1 MERKCDLNRKKI
13 PLVRSGENINVNK
26 LTTKELLNLRRK
38 LAKRLNQRMKRLEDK
53 GFTAERG
60 GAYADYQDLLNRFF
74 GGAKR
79 VPENLTTFGKG
90 TFKSQVKALQKI
102 LKEKTSTVQGWRE
115 VIDKRLETFKVKYGI
130 DFKSNNEMFDFIR
143 SEEFKKVA
151 SLYDSKQALRIIG
164 KKQSDGADIDEIQE
178 SLKEFRSKTD
188 RNVAEQIALKLGFTS
203 EASALKYRGN

>member
-1 MERKCDLNRKKI
+1 MKRQSKI
-13 PLVRSGENINVNK
+13 QLATSGENINVNQ
-26 LTTKELLNLRRK
+26 LTTPELLKLRRK

-60 GAYADYQDLLNRFF
+60 GAYADYQDILNRFF

-79 VPENLTTFGKG
+79 VPENLTTWGKG

-115 VIDKRLETFKVKYGI
+115 VIDRRLETFKIKYGI
-130 DFKSNNEMFDFIR
+130 DFKSDKEMFDFIH

-151 SLYDSKQALRIIG
+151 FLYDSKQALRIIG
-164 KKQSDGADIDEIQE
+164 KKQRDGTDIDKIQE
-178 SLKEFRSKTD
+178 SLAEFRSKTD
-188 RNVAEQIALKLGFTS
+188 RNVAEKIALSLGFKS
-203 EASALKYRGN
+203 EAEALKYRGS

>member
-143 SEEFKKVA
+143 SEEFIKVA

-203 EASALKYRGN
+203 EASALKYRGS

>member
-1 MERKCDLNRKKI
+1 MNRKKI

-60 GAYADYQDLLNRFF
+60 GAYAGYQDLLNRFF

-203 EASALKYRGN
+203 EASALKYRGS

>member
-1 MERKCDLNRKKI
+1 MERKYDLNRKKI
-13 PLVRSGENINVNK
+13 TLERSGENTNLNK

-60 GAYADYQDLLNRFF
+60 GAYAGYQDLLNRFF

-164 KKQSDGADIDEIQE
+164 KKQSEGADIDEIQE

-203 EASALKYRGN
+203 EASALKYRGS

>member
-1 MERKCDLNRKKI
+1 MNRKKI

-26 LTTKELLNLRRK
+26 LTTKDLLNLRRK

-79 VPENLTTFGKG
+79 VPENLTTWGKG

-115 VIDKRLETFKVKYGI
+115 IINQRQKTLSTEYGI
-130 DFKSNNEMFDFIR
+130 NFNSKEEMKLFFKSEVWKWLQRF
-143 SEEFKKVA
+143 
-151 SLYDSKQALRIIG
+151 YDSKQTMRIISH
-164 KKQSDGADIDEIQE
+164 KLDDSTVSEIIKDLEKFRARTDPDMADTIAKQ
-178 SLKEFRSKTD
+178 
-188 RNVAEQIALKLGFTS
+188 LGFS
-203 EASALKYRGN
+203 GEAEALKYRP

>member
-79 VPENLTTFGKG
+79 VPENLTTWGKG

-130 DFKSNNEMFDFIR
+130 DFKSNNEMFDFIH

-203 EASALKYRGN
+203 EASALKYRGS

>member
-1 MERKCDLNRKKI
+1 MNRKKI

-115 VIDKRLETFKVKYGI
+115 VIDKRLETFKLKYGI

-143 SEEFKKVA
+143 SEEFKKAA

-203 EASALKYRGN
+203 EASALKYRGS

>member
-1 MERKCDLNRKKI
+1 MERKYDLNRKKI
-13 PLVRSGENINVNK
+13 PLERSGENTNVNK

-164 KKQSDGADIDEIQE
+164 KKQSDGADIDEIRE

-203 EASALKYRGN
+203 EASALKYRGS

>member
-1 MERKCDLNRKKI
+1 MKRQSKI
-13 PLVRSGENINVNK
+13 PLTTSGQNVNVNM
-26 LTTKELLNLRRK
+26 LTTPELLKLRRK
-38 LAKRLNQRMKRLEDK
+38 LAKRINQRMLRLEKK

-74 GGAKR
+74 DGAKR
-79 VPENLTTFGKG
+79 IPENLSTFGRG
-90 TFKSQVKALQKI
+90 SFKSQVKALQKI

-130 DFKSNNEMFDFIR
+130 DFKSNNEMFDFIH

-203 EASALKYRGN
+203 EASALKYRGS

>member
-203 EASALKYRGN
+203 EASALKYRGS

>member
-13 PLVRSGENINVNK
+13 LLVRSGENINVNK
-26 LTTKELLNLRRK
+26 LTTKDLLNLRRK

-79 VPENLTTFGKG
+79 VPENLTTWGKG

-115 VIDKRLETFKVKYGI
+115 VIDRRLETFKIKYGI
-130 DFKSNNEMFDFIR
+130 NFESDKEMFDFIH

-151 SLYDSKQALRIIG
+151 TLYDSKQALRIIG
-164 KKQSDGADIDEIQE
+164 KKQRDGTDIDEIRE
-178 SLKEFRSKTD
+178 SLAEFRAKTD
-188 RNVAEQIALKLGFTS
+188 RNVAEQIALSLGFKS
-203 EASALKYRGN
+203 EADALKYRGS

>member
-203 EASALKYRGN
+203 EASALKYRGT

>member
-26 LTTKELLNLRRK
+26 LTTKDLLNLRRK

-79 VPENLTTFGKG
+79 VPENLTTWGKG

-115 VIDKRLETFKVKYGI
+115 VIDRRLETFKIKYGI
-130 DFKSNNEMFDFIR
+130 NFESDKEMFDFIH

-151 SLYDSKQALRIIG
+151 TLYDSKQALRIIG
-164 KKQSDGADIDEIQE
+164 KKQRNGTDIDEIRE
-178 SLKEFRSKTD
+178 SLAEFRAKTD
-188 RNVAEQIALKLGFTS
+188 RNVAEQIALSLGFKS
-203 EASALKYRGN
+203 EADALKYRGS

>member
-1 MERKCDLNRKKI
+1 MNRKKI
-13 PLVRSGENINVNK
+13 PLARSGENTNVNK

-60 GAYADYQDLLNRFF
+60 GAYAGYQDLLNRFF

-203 EASALKYRGN
+203 EASALKYRGS

>member
-1 MERKCDLNRKKI
+1 MNRKKI
-13 PLVRSGENINVNK
+13 PLARSGENINVNK

-60 GAYADYQDLLNRFF
+60 GAYAVYQDLLNRFF

-203 EASALKYRGN
+203 EASALKYRGS

>member
-1 MERKCDLNRKKI
+1 MKRQSKI
-13 PLVRSGENINVNK
+13 PLATSGETINVNQ
-26 LTTKELLNLRRK
+26 LTTPELLKLRRK

-53 GFTAERG
+53 GFTTERG
-60 GAYADYQDLLNRFF
+60 GAYADYQDILNRFF

-79 VPENLTTFGKG
+79 VPENLTTWGKG

-115 VIDKRLETFKVKYGI
+115 ITDRRLETFKIKYGI
-130 DFKSNNEMFDFIR
+130 DFKSDKEMFDFIR

-164 KKQSDGADIDEIQE
+164 KKQRDGTDIDKIQD
-178 SLKEFRSKTD
+178 SLAEFRSKTD
-188 RNVAEQIALKLGFTS
+188 RNVAEKIALSLGFKS
-203 EASALKYRGN
+203 EAEALKYKGK

>member
-1 MERKCDLNRKKI
+1 MRKQSKI
-13 PLVRSGENINVNK
+13 ILAISGENINVNQ
-26 LTTKELLNLRRK
+26 LTTSELLKLRRK

-60 GAYADYQDLLNRFF
+60 GAYADYQDVLNRFF

-79 VPENLTTFGKG
+79 VPENLTTLGKG

-102 LKEKTSTVQGWRE
+102 LKEKTSTLQGWRD
-115 VIDKRLETFKVKYGI
+115 VIEKRLETFKIKYDI
-130 DFKSNNEMFDFIR
+130 DFKSDKEMFDFIH

-151 SLYDSKQALRIIG
+151 TLYDSKQALRIIG
-164 KKQSDGADIDEIQE
+164 KKQSDGTNIDEIQE

-203 EASALKYRGN
+203 EASALKYRGS

>member
-1 MERKCDLNRKKI
+1 MNRKKI
-13 PLVRSGENINVNK
+13 PLARSGENINVNK

-151 SLYDSKQALRIIG
+151 CLYGSKQAVRIIG

-203 EASALKYRGN
+203 EASALKYRGS

>member
-1 MERKCDLNRKKI
+1 MKRQSKI

-26 LTTKELLNLRRK
+26 LTTKDLLNLRRK

-79 VPENLTTFGKG
+79 VPENLTTWGKG

-115 VIDKRLETFKVKYGI
+115 VIDRRLETFKIKYGI
-130 DFKSNNEMFDFIR
+130 NFESDKEMFDFIH
-143 SEEFKKVA
+143 SEELKKVA
-151 SLYDSKQALRIIG
+151 TLYDSKQALRIIG
-164 KKQSDGADIDEIQE
+164 KKQRDGTDIDEIRE
-178 SLKEFRSKTD
+178 SLAEFRAKTD
-188 RNVAEQIALKLGFTS
+188 RNVAEQIALSLGFKS
-203 EASALKYRGN
+203 EADALKYRGS

>member
-1 MERKCDLNRKKI
+1 MKRQSKI
-13 PLVRSGENINVNK
+13 QLATSGENINVNQ
-26 LTTKELLNLRRK
+26 LTTPELLKLRRK

-60 GAYADYQDLLNRFF
+60 GAYADYQDILNRFF

-79 VPENLTTFGKG
+79 VPENLTTWGKG

-102 LKEKTSTVQGWRE
+102 LKEKTSTVQGWRD
-115 VIDKRLETFKVKYGI
+115 VIDRRMETFKIKYGI
-130 DFKSNNEMFDFIR
+130 DFKSDKEMFDFIH

-164 KKQSDGADIDEIQE
+164 KKQRDGTDIDKIQE
-178 SLKEFRSKTD
+178 SLAEFRSKTD
-188 RNVAEQIALKLGFTS
+188 RNVAEKIALSLGFKS
-203 EASALKYRGN
+203 EAEALKYRGS